1 MTRKEVKQT
10 MNELLTH
17 KNTISKSDLLK
28 LGYLP
33 HTASTII
40 RQAKQIMVKRG
51 YPFYNNKRLGH
62 VPRNV
67 VEEILGLS
75 LEGEKTHA

>member
-1 MTRKEVKQT
+1 
-10 MNELLTH
+10 MNEFHTY
-17 KNTISKSDLLK
+17 KNTISKSDLLQ

-40 RQAKQIMVKRG
+40 RQAKQIMVQRG

-75 LEGEKTHA
+75 LEGENLNA

>member
-1 MTRKEVKQT
+1 
-10 MNELLTH
+10 MNKLLTK
-17 KNTISKSDLLK
+17 KNTICKSDLLQ
-28 LGYLP
+28 LGYSP

-40 RQAKQIMVKRG
+40 RQAKQIMVQRG

>member
-1 MTRKEVKQT
+1 MTNSNIITK
-10 MNELLTH
+10 
-17 KNTISKSDLLK
+17 KSLEQ

-40 RQAKQIMVKRG
+40 RQAKQVMVQRG

-62 VPRNV
+62 VPKNV
-67 VEEILGLS
+67 VEEILGVS
-75 LEGEKTHA
+75 LEGDIING

>member
-1 MTRKEVKQT
+1 
-10 MNELLTH
+10 MNELLTQ
-17 KNTISKSDLLK
+17 KNTICKSDLLQ

-40 RQAKQIMVKRG
+40 RQAKQIMVQRG

-75 LEGEKTHA
+75 LEGEKPHA

>member
-1 MTRKEVKQT
+1 MVNSNIVTKRNLEQ
-10 MNELLTH
+10 
-17 KNTISKSDLLK
+17 

-40 RQAKQIMVKRG
+40 RQAKQVIVQRG

-62 VPRNV
+62 VPKNV
-67 VEEILGLS
+67 VEEIIGVS
-75 LEGEKTHA
+75 LEGDIING

>member
-1 MTRKEVKQT
+1 MTEQLNRKS
-10 MNELLTH
+10 
-17 KNTISKSDLLK
+17 TISKTDLLQ

-40 RQAKQIMVKRG
+40 RQAKQIMVQRG
-51 YPFYNNKRLGH
+51 YPFYNNKRLGY

-67 VEEILGLS
+67 VEEIIGVS
-75 LEGEKTHA
+75 LKGEQTHA